1 MLAPLHLCMY
11 MCVCAYLLC
20 YLNGVIVRAAMRPT
34 VKCEIDIHYGALA
47 CLKGNSL
54 ALVDTARRVLD
65 RNGQYPTAK
74 LPNPLGSLS
83 KDTFEVVVTE
93 VFTKI

>member
-34 VKCEIDIHYGALA
+34 VKCEIDLHYGALA
-47 CLKGNSL
+47 CLN
-54 ALVDTARRVLD
+54 
-65 RNGQYPTAK
+65 
-74 LPNPLGSLS
+74 